1 MVHVKMY
8 EKIINDP
15 IVTLKSLPI
24 KQIVKLL
31 EKADIAFFNSSNT
44 LLPDDIYDMVKQY
57 IRDNDPNNQYL
68 KKVGAEIE
76 INKEELPIYMGS
88 LDKIKDSE
96 ANIVKWKNKYKGNYV
111 ISEKLDGIS
120 CLLYHD
126 KNETKLL
133 TRGNGYIG
141 QNISHIL
148 PYLRIDVTKL
158 QEKIAIRG
166 ELIISRSNWNL
177 ISDIGANARNVV
189 AGAVHTKTVNKD
201 TISKIDFVAYDILY
215 PRKKLSESLEYV
227 KMLDIPV
234 VNHIVGGNDILNL
247 ENLSQLLAKWRK
259 ESLYEIDG
267 IVIQHD
273 EEHNVLS
280 GKNPKHAFAFKTII
294 TNEQAEVIV
303 TDVEW
308 NISKHRYLKP
318 LIKFEEISLGGVKIK
333 QATGFNAAFIKNNK
347 IGPGS
352 HIIIVRSG
360 DVIPHVLTVLTPS
373 SNNQPKMPSVS
384 YDWTETNIDIFLKGD
399 EKNREH
405 DINAFVHFMKTLD
418 IDGVKDGVITKMYDA
433 GFDTLKKIINISLDE
448 IRIIRGF
455 KDKSALKLYQSL
467 QNIST
472 SKCEKLLIASNVFG
486 RGLGEKKLKLISDV
500 YPFIGYDKTRSLNL
514 SIDDLIKING
524 IAVTT
529 ADQFIKGI
537 EKYFEFCEDIGI
549 ECKKSNKEAINNQSS
564 KFDIF
569 KGKKVVFSGFRNKE
583 YEDNI
588 TNSGGTITTAL
599 SKATNYLIVKEYNDS
614 SAKIKKALEYGT
626 IIMTKH
632 ELENI

>member
-1 MVHVKMY
+1 MY
-8 EKIINDP
+8 EKIINNP
-15 IVTLKSLPI
+15 IETLKSLSI

-31 EKADIAFFNSSNT
+31 EKADVAFFNSSNT
-44 LLPDDIYDMVKQY
+44 LLPDDIYDIVKQY

-76 INKEELPIYMGS
+76 INKEELPIFMGS

-148 PYLRIDVTKL
+148 PYLRIDVAKL

-189 AGAVHTKTVNKD
+189 AGAVHTKTVNKN

-215 PRKKLSESLEYV
+215 PRKKLSESLEYI
-227 KMLDIPV
+227 KLLDIPV
-234 VNHIVGGNDILNL
+234 VNHIVGGEDILNL
-247 ENLSQLLAKWRK
+247 EYLSQLLAKWRK

-273 EEHNVLS
+273 EEHNVLL

-318 LIKFEEISLGGVKIK
+318 LIKFQEISLGGVKIK
-333 QATGFNAAFIKNNK
+333 QATGFNASYIKNNK

-373 SNNQPKMPSVS
+373 SNNQPKMPSVP
-384 YDWTETNIDIFLKGD
+384 YDWTDTNIDIFLQGD

-405 DINAFVHFMKTLD
+405 DINSFVHFMKTLD
-418 IDGVKDGVITKMYDA
+418 IDGVKEGVIAKMYDA
-433 GFDTLKKIINISLDE
+433 GYNTLKKILNISLDE
-448 IRIIRGF
+448 IRKIPGF
-455 KDKSALKLYQSL
+455 KEKSSLKLYQSL
-467 QNIST
+467 STISN
-472 SKCEKLLIASNVFG
+472 SKCDKLLIASNVFG
-486 RGLGEKKLKLISDV
+486 RGLGEKKLKLISDI
-500 YPFIGYDKTRSLNL
+500 YPFIGYDKTKSLNL

-524 IAVTT
+524 IASTT
-529 ADQFIKGI
+529 AHQFTKGI
-537 EKYFEFCEDIGI
+537 QKYFEFCEDIGI
-549 ECKKSNKEAINNQSS
+549 ECKKPSKDVIIQQSS

-583 YEDNI
+583 YEDAI
-588 TNSGGTITTAL
+588 TNNGGTITTAL
-599 SKATNYLIVKEYNDS
+599 SKSTNYLIVKEYNDTS
-614 SAKIKKALEYGT
+614 VKIQKALEYGT
-626 IIMTKH
+626 TIMTKH

>member
-1 MVHVKMY
+1 MY
-8 EKIINDP
+8 EKMINDP
-15 IVTLKSLPI
+15 IETLKSLPI

-57 IRDNDPNNQYL
+57 IRDIDPNNQYL

-448 IRIIRGF
+448 IRLIPGF

-467 QNIST
+467 QIIST

>member
-1 MVHVKMY
+1 MVEKMY
-8 EKIINDP
+8 EKMINDP
-15 IVTLKSLPI
+15 IETLKSLPI

-177 ISDIGANARNVV
+177 ISNIGANARNVV

-227 KMLDIPV
+227 KMLDMPV

-418 IDGVKDGVITKMYDA
+418 IDGVKEGVIAKMYDA

-448 IRIIRGF
+448 IRIIPGF

>member
-1 MVHVKMY
+1 MY

-564 KFDIF
+564 KFYIF

>member
-1 MVHVKMY
+1 MY
-8 EKIINDP
+8 EKMINDP
-15 IVTLKSLPI
+15 IETLKSLPI

-177 ISDIGANARNVV
+177 ISNIGANARNVV

-227 KMLDIPV
+227 KMLDMPV

-294 TNEQAEVIV
+294 TNEQVEVIV

-418 IDGVKDGVITKMYDA
+418 IDGVKEGVIAKMYDA

-448 IRIIRGF
+448 IRIIPGF

-500 YPFIGYDKTRSLNL
+500 YPFIGYDKTRSFNL

>member
-1 MVHVKMY
+1 MY
-8 EKIINDP
+8 EKMINDP
-15 IVTLKSLPI
+15 IETLKSLPI

-148 PYLRIDVTKL
+148 PYLRIDVAKL

-234 VNHIVGGNDILNL
+234 VNHIVGDNDILNL

-418 IDGVKDGVITKMYDA
+418 IDGVKEGVIAKMYDA

-448 IRIIRGF
+448 IRIIPGF

-486 RGLGEKKLKLISDV
+486 RGFGEKKLKLISHV

-537 EKYFEFCEDIGI
+537 EKYFEFCKDIGI
-549 ECKKSNKEAINNQSS
+549 KCKKSNKETINNQSS

-583 YEDNI
+583 YENSI
-588 TNSGGTITTAL
+588 TNSGGTITTAI

-614 SAKIKKALEYGT
+614 SAKIKKALEYGI

>member
-1 MVHVKMY
+1 MVHEKMY
-8 EKIINDP
+8 EKMINDP
-15 IVTLKSLPI
+15 IETLKSLPI

-177 ISDIGANARNVV
+177 ISNIGANARNVV

-201 TISKIDFVAYDILY
+201 TISKIDFVAYDILF

-448 IRIIRGF
+448 IRIIPGF

-467 QNIST
+467 QKIST

-500 YPFIGYDKTRSLNL
+500 YPFIEYDKTRSLNL

>member
-1 MVHVKMY
+1 MVEKMY
-8 EKIINDP
+8 EKMINDP
-15 IVTLKSLPI
+15 IETLKSLPI

-177 ISDIGANARNVV
+177 ISNIGANARNVV

-201 TISKIDFVAYDILY
+201 TISKIDFVAYDILF

-294 TNEQAEVIV
+294 TNEQVEVIV

-448 IRIIRGF
+448 IRLIPGF

-467 QNIST
+467 QIIST

>member
-1 MVHVKMY
+1 MY

-177 ISDIGANARNVV
+177 ISNIGANARNVV

-227 KMLDIPV
+227 KMLDMPV

-448 IRIIRGF
+448 IRIIPGF

-467 QNIST
+467 QKIST

-500 YPFIGYDKTRSLNL
+500 YPFIEYDKTRSLNL

>member
-1 MVHVKMY
+1 MY
-8 EKIINDP
+8 EKMINDP
-15 IVTLKSLPI
+15 IETLKSLPI

-148 PYLRIDVTKL
+148 PYLRIDVAKL

-234 VNHIVGGNDILNL
+234 VNHIVGDNDILNL

-418 IDGVKDGVITKMYDA
+418 IDGVKEGVIAKMYDA

-448 IRIIRGF
+448 IRIIPGF

-486 RGLGEKKLKLISDV
+486 RGFGEKKLKLISHV

-537 EKYFEFCEDIGI
+537 EKYFEFCKDIGI
-549 ECKKSNKEAINNQSS
+549 KCKKSNKETINNQSS

-583 YEDNI
+583 YEDSI
-588 TNSGGTITTAL
+588 TNSGGTITTAI

-614 SAKIKKALEYGT
+614 SAKIKKALEYGI

>member
-1 MVHVKMY
+1 MVEKMY
-8 EKIINDP
+8 EKMINDP
-15 IVTLKSLPI
+15 IETLKSLPI

-177 ISDIGANARNVV
+177 ISNIGANARNVV

-227 KMLDIPV
+227 KMLDMPV

-294 TNEQAEVIV
+294 TNEQVEVIV

-418 IDGVKDGVITKMYDA
+418 IDGVKEGVIAKMYDA

-448 IRIIRGF
+448 IRIIPGF

>member
-1 MVHVKMY
+1 MY

-148 PYLRIDVTKL
+148 PYLRIDVAKL

-418 IDGVKDGVITKMYDA
+418 IDGVKEGVIAKMYDA
-433 GFDTLKKIINISLDE
+433 GFDTLKKIIKISLDE
-448 IRIIRGF
+448 IRIIPGF

-472 SKCEKLLIASNVFG
+472 SKF
-486 RGLGEKKLKLISDV
+486 
-500 YPFIGYDKTRSLNL
+500 
-514 SIDDLIKING
+514 
-524 IAVTT
+524 
-529 ADQFIKGI
+529 
-537 EKYFEFCEDIGI
+537 
-549 ECKKSNKEAINNQSS
+549 
-564 KFDIF
+564 
-569 KGKKVVFSGFRNKE
+569 
-583 YEDNI
+583 
-588 TNSGGTITTAL
+588 
-599 SKATNYLIVKEYNDS
+599 
-614 SAKIKKALEYGT
+614 
-626 IIMTKH
+626 
-632 ELENI
+632 

>member
-1 MVHVKMY
+1 MY

>member
-1 MVHVKMY
+1 MY
-8 EKIINDP
+8 EKMINDP
-15 IVTLKSLPI
+15 IETLKSLPI

-177 ISDIGANARNVV
+177 ISNIGANARNVV

-227 KMLDIPV
+227 KMLDMPV

-418 IDGVKDGVITKMYDA
+418 IDGVKEGVIAKMYDA

-448 IRIIRGF
+448 IRIIPGF

>member
-1 MVHVKMY
+1 MY
-8 EKIINDP
+8 EKMINDP
-15 IVTLKSLPI
+15 IETLKSLPI

-177 ISDIGANARNVV
+177 ISNIGANARNVV

-227 KMLDIPV
+227 KMLDMPV

-418 IDGVKDGVITKMYDA
+418 IDGVKEGVIAKMYDA

-448 IRIIRGF
+448 IRIIPGF

-500 YPFIGYDKTRSLNL
+500 YPFIGYDKTRSFNL

>member
-1 MVHVKMY
+1 MY
-8 EKIINDP
+8 EKMINDP
-15 IVTLKSLPI
+15 IETLKSLPI

-227 KMLDIPV
+227 KMLDMPV
-234 VNHIVGGNDILNL
+234 VNYIVGGNDILNL

-418 IDGVKDGVITKMYDA
+418 IDGVKEGVIAKMYDA

-448 IRIIRGF
+448 IRIIPGF

-524 IAVTT
+524 IAATT

-549 ECKKSNKEAINNQSS
+549 ECKKSNKETINNQSS

-583 YEDNI
+583 YEDSI

-614 SAKIKKALEYGT
+614 SAKIKKALEYGI

>member
-1 MVHVKMY
+1 MVHEKMY
-8 EKIINDP
+8 EKMINDP
-15 IVTLKSLPI
+15 IETLKSLPI

-177 ISDIGANARNVV
+177 ISNIGANARNVV

-227 KMLDIPV
+227 KMLDMPV

-448 IRIIRGF
+448 IRIIPGF

-467 QNIST
+467 QKIST

-500 YPFIGYDKTRSLNL
+500 YPFIEYDKTRSLNL

-524 IAVTT
+524 IAATT

>member
-1 MVHVKMY
+1 MY
-8 EKIINDP
+8 EKMINDP
-15 IVTLKSLPI
+15 IETLKSLPI

-177 ISDIGANARNVV
+177 ISNIGANARNVV

-227 KMLDIPV
+227 KMLDMPV

-294 TNEQAEVIV
+294 TNEQVEVIV

-418 IDGVKDGVITKMYDA
+418 IDGVKEGVIAKMYDA

-448 IRIIRGF
+448 IRIIPGF